1 VLAARLKL
9 SMAVIGSAL
18 GRPSATTGLPGRAS
32 WAPAVNTGAGAGRG
46 PSLDGRPKDYVCGR
60 FSARLV
66 RYVAAAALG
75 DVREA
80 AKDWRTYSSDLTGDR
95 DVRCAAA
102 SHDVPG
108 GGAAIFM
115 RSVSKC
121 QLGRWP
127 RMARRNAFDAYSVM
141 FMPMHES
148 RRGPGVMFAPA
159 PGVLWRRNSH
169 PDGAREREKK
179 PHQGMSMW
187 YSWERRTA
195 P

>member
-1 VLAARLKL
+1 
-9 SMAVIGSAL
+9 MIGSAL

-60 FSARLV
+60 FRARLV
-66 RYVAAAALG
+66 RYVAAAALD

-108 GGAAIFM
+108 GGAATFM

-141 FMPMHES
+141 FI
-148 RRGPGVMFAPA
+148 ADA
-159 PGVLWRRNSH
+159 
-169 PDGAREREKK
+169 
-179 PHQGMSMW
+179 
-187 YSWERRTA
+187 
-195 P
+195 